1 MLHILDSSI
10 MIWIKSENEVK
21 NFIKDLSAKDPSIKL
36 DFKHFK
42 DKIEFLGALLYVE
55 QHQKLQTTQ

>member
-21 NFIKDLSAKDPSIKL
+21 NFVKDLSAKHPSIKL